1 MVNFGLDYTDWGQ
14 ETTGVL
20 PGVCVW
26 VGVCGCVGGE
36 GARSKKG
43 DDEVVENKLQQNDGD
58 DVEWVERS
66 AVKLNA
72 VLHASD

>member
-1 MVNFGLDYTDWGQ
+1 M
-14 ETTGVL
+14 L
-20 PGVCVW
+20 PGVCVC

-58 DVEWVERS
+58 DVE
-66 AVKLNA
+66 
-72 VLHASD
+72 

>member
-1 MVNFGLDYTDWGQ
+1 M
-14 ETTGVL
+14 L

-58 DVEWVERS
+58 DVE
-66 AVKLNA
+66 
-72 VLHASD
+72 